1 MKGELKYALQLTTMG
16 PHFVLGVVKTL
27 EEVIRNNSAE
37 MQANTDLRK
46 ACPSFFRSLFS
57 LLSGSL
63 SPPAVYVSARLR
75 NAASVMVLPPDV
87 CPRLPFGPI
96 FITARNGAASSWNWY
111 NSPLD

>member
-46 ACPSFFRSLFS
+46 ACPSLSRSLIF
-57 LLSGSL
+57 LLSQSL
-63 SPPAVYVSARLR
+63 PPPAVYVSARLR

-87 CPRLPFGPI
+87 CPRLPSGPVLG
-96 FITARNGAASSWNWY
+96 TA
-111 NSPLD
+111 

>member
-46 ACPSFFRSLFS
+46 ACLSLSRSLISF
-57 LLSGSL
+57 LSRTL
-63 SPPAVYVSARLR
+63 SPPAVYVSTRLR
-75 NAASVMVLPPDV
+75 NATSVMVLPPDV
-87 CPRLPFGPI
+87 CPRLPFGPV
-96 FITARNGAASSWNWY
+96 FITARNGTASS
-111 NSPLD
+111 

>member
-46 ACPSFFRSLFS
+46 ACPSFFRSPFS

-75 NAASVMVLPPDV
+75 NATSVVVLPPDV
-87 CPRLPFGPI
+87 CPRLPSGPVFG
-96 FITARNGAASSWNWY
+96 TARYSMVLLYG
-111 NSPLD
+111 